1 MPLIKSTSKK
11 AIGENIAREIRAGK
25 PAKQAAAIAY
35 SVQREARKKK
45 RSDSHSSQ
53 IEELGS
59 AYESNSVS
67 SGARPHYHPVVRAS
81 QRKETK

>member
-1 MPLIKSTSKK
+1 MPLIKSTSKQAVGK
-11 AIGENIAREIRAGK
+11 NIAREIRAGK
-25 PAKQAAAIAY
+25 KPAQAAAIAY
-35 SVQREARKKK
+35 SVQRDARKTG
-45 RSDSHSSQ
+45 SHSSQ